1 MTLTTRILLSA
12 LLIVWLV
19 ATQVTASDQVFATVG
34 AGKTG
39 ELIFRTVFRMT
50 NESAVEQSFRAVF
63 RGVDGSLVEA
73 DLEAFWTTLG
83 SLEKHGDGWHVRLPA
98 KASVELALG
107 AQGQAWFGWA
117 RLSSESEIPVTS
129 FLQMA
134 EGELESPETHLFE
147 DLVFREIEVMSTG
160 GSRGFAFPITFIN
173 STRDYNTAFALVNLS
188 DRTAEV
194 EFRLRPD
201 EIKTVRLE
209 LRAVFRA
216 YFDEFWELAFP
227 EIFPFRFDGVNLI
240 RSDAPL
246 AMTVLRTLNG
256 FPLSGV
262 EVTTLPAAGESFQV
276 PVGEEIELKIGETVN
291 VSETDLELTFWNV
304 AEDSRCPIGVDCIW
318 EGRAV
323 IEVRS
328 RTRGEEN
335 QFQLIFQA
343 RKSEL
348 ASRIVNLYSIEL
360 GAVTPIPNIAKGPI
374 QVGDYRIRLQ
384 VRQTQN

>member
-63 RGVDGSLVEA
+63 RGADGSFVEA

-83 SLEKHGDGWHVRLPA
+83 SLEKHGDGWHVRLP
-98 KASVELALG
+98 
-107 AQGQAWFGWA
+107 A

-209 LRAVFRA
+209 PRAVFRA

-291 VSETDLELTFWNV
+291 VSETALELTFWNV